1 MFHLYSI
8 LKLEFRVVGIDE
20 PGPSRELGIS
30 GVLLANG
37 GDGEN
42 GGAPSGGE
50 TVGMRAPTARAGG
63 DARSRTR
70 AGTSL
75 RFLLRSRRRLIYL
88 YDNPNHTACTSLSP
102 RLGRGFL
109 EASSHD

>member
-42 GGAPSGGE
+42 GVLLLAGKLSGCE
-50 TVGMRAPTARAGG
+50 PTARAGG